1 MTPVSWLTQVGW
13 APMDPKALTLPFGA
27 LPPEGYLTISAAQL
41 WDGKPRASCL
51 PGNAHVSAL
60 HEAGASDHS

>member
-1 MTPVSWLTQVGW
+1 
-13 APMDPKALTLPFGA
+13 MDPKALTLPFGA